1 MQYSYRKMFF
11 KKINTIFDKEKLSEP
26 FLSPP
31 NSSISNCMKIY
42 FQPCHFKAK
51 TILSLYYTQ
60 YPIIRNGLIRNAS
73 EIWGKLKKPLVTG

>member
-1 MQYSYRKMFF
+1 MFF
-11 KKINTIFDKEKLSEP
+11 KKIKTIFDKEKLSEP

-51 TILSLYYTQ
+51 TILSLYYK
-60 YPIIRNGLIRNAS
+60 ILILHNQS
-73 EIWGKLKKPLVTG
+73 HSKNKT